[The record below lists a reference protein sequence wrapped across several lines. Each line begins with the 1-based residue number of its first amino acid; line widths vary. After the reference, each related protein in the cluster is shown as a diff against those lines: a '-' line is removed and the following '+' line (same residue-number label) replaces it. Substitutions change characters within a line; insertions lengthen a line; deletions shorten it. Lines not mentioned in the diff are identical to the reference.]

1 MRSFRGYRWRYLFSE
16 RRPPVGLVEKYGYLL
31 AQLLVNRGID
41 TPPAEAKVSFSA
53 SQLPFIGEAAETI
66 LHAVKV
72 GRPIF
77 LFGDYDVDGLTST
90 TLMYK
95 LLKRLGAKRVY
106 PIVPE
111 RSEGYGLLPPIV
123 ERLHRFSPEGGLIIA
138 LDNGTKEVETVRLA
152 RQRGFEVVIFDHH
165 TPGGEI
171 PQIPL
176 VNPKISDSSPGF
188 LKDLSTV
195 GLVFLFGLYL
205 ERLGYTDG
213 VEAFADLVALGTVAD
228 VSPLSELNAKLV
240 RKGLRLLNR
249 RETSSVGLKLL
260 LERLRLPNI
269 GEHDIAFRLAPR
281 LNAFGRMERARRGLK
296 FLISEEEDV
305 ARKLLEEMEF
315 LNSRRREITEKAIRK
330 VLDYFERH
338 PSRALVY
345 VSPNLPKGIL
355 GIIAGRATALL
366 GVPSVVMAT
375 DGELAIGSSRSPEG
389 LNIVKVLERL
399 SPLMERWGGHA
410 QAAGLSVRFDRLEE
424 FRRAF
429 EREVGRYEIEPPQL
443 DIDFPLRPSTLRRSE
458 KVAGALKR
466 LEPYGAGNPQ
476 PRFVFDDILTDFRK
490 TPYGYSL
497 HFAENG
503 KIYLNTEGDKEIL
516 PPSYKGKRVRV
527 VYSVRQVE
535 GLKIQVE
542 DLHLL

>member
-31 AQLLVNRGID
+31 AQLLVNRGFD
-41 TPPAEAKVSFSA
+41 TPPAEAKVGFSA
-53 SQLPFIGEAAETI
+53 SQLPFIGEAAERVLRAI
-66 LHAVKV
+66 KR
-72 GRPIF
+72 GQPIF

-111 RSEGYGLLPPIV
+111 RSEGYGLLPPVV
-123 ERLHRFSPEGGLIIA
+123 EKLRRFSPEGGLIIA
-138 LDNGTKEVETVRLA
+138 LDNGTKEVETVKFA
-152 RQRGFEVVIFDHH
+152 HKSGFEVVIFDHH
-165 TPGGEI
+165 MPGDEI
-171 PQIPL
+171 PDTPL
-176 VNPKISDSSPGF
+176 VNPKISETSPGF

-205 ERLGYTDG
+205 ERLGYIEG
-213 VEAFADLVALGTVAD
+213 ASEFADLVALGTVAD

-240 RKGLRLLNR
+240 RRGLKLLNR
-249 RETSSVGLKLL
+249 RETSSVGLKYL
-260 LERLRLPNI
+260 LERLNLPHI
-269 GEHDIAFRLAPR
+269 GENDIAFRLAPR

-296 FLISEEEDV
+296 FLTTESEEL
-305 ARKLLEEMEF
+305 ARKLLEEMEL
-315 LNSRRREITEKAIRK
+315 LNTRRREITERATRK

-338 PSRALVY
+338 PSKALVY
-345 VSPNLPKGIL
+345 VSPNLPKGVL
-355 GIIAGRATALL
+355 GIIAGRATAVL
-366 GVPSVVMAT
+366 GVPSVIMAT
-375 DGELAIGSSRSPEG
+375 DGEMAIGSSRSPEG

-429 EREVGRYEIEPPQL
+429 EREVSRFEIEPPTL
-443 DIDFPLRPSTLRRSE
+443 DIDFPLKPATLRRNARIAES
-458 KVAGALKR
+458 LKR

-503 KIYLNTEGDKEIL
+503 RIYLNTEGDREVI

-542 DLHLL
+542 DFRLL